1 MLDFNLHEATVLE
14 PFLRLEQRQCIRLY
28 GLPVKSASFAL
39 LNERILLFSPCLPMP
54 AVQGVG
60 ASAQLKKETILSRRY
75 IEGLIAEGKHV
86 FIFDDRVLKVDA
98 WIRFHPGGDKA
109 IQHMVGRDATD
120 EVNACV
126 YWDTCVVFWESHLLT
141 VSLTADCTR
150 MKPVS
155 ECCRSKLVVSR
166 DHG

>member
-1 MLDFNLHEATVLE
+1 MLL
-14 PFLRLEQRQCIRLY
+14 
-28 GLPVKSASFAL
+28 
-39 LNERILLFSPCLPMP
+39 LLFSPCLPMSG
-54 AVQGVG
+54 VQGVG
-60 ASAQLKKETILSRRY
+60 GERASAQSQKDTILSRRY

-126 YWDTCVVFWESHLLT
+126 Y
-141 VSLTADCTR
+141 
-150 MKPVS
+150 
-155 ECCRSKLVVSR
+155 
-166 DHG
+166 